1 MQILAKIKDPAR
13 IVNGLRRRFRNLRQA
28 CVQACVVGYRK
39 RVLAARVRHVSGKK
53 AITYGANELLVSCIV
68 RNGSKYMKSFMEHY
82 RSMGVRHIVFL
93 DNGSTDETV
102 ALASSYDDVT
112 VLAADVPFGSYQ
124 CLMRDYLVRRF
135 STGRW
140 NLHVDIDELFDYPG
154 SNVVSL
160 ENLLHYLN
168 EKGFTAVVAQMLDL
182 FSDTPL
188 SKISDRAG
196 EDLKNSYIYY
206 DLSEI
211 EKMPYRWT
219 SNGDILMHMGGI
231 RKTVFGTRN
240 GLTKA
245 PLVFV
250 GPGILLFQEWHHAAN
265 TRIADFTCVLYHY
278 PFTGSFFEKV
288 REAVESKRHGI
299 FTYTEYDLY
308 WKRLS
313 REPDLNLCLDTARRS
328 TGVDSLLDEGFLV
341 ASPAYLEWV
350 QAVSASS

>member
-1 MQILAKIKDPAR
+1 
-13 IVNGLRRRFRNLRQA
+13 
-28 CVQACVVGYRK
+28 
-39 RVLAARVRHVSGKK
+39 
-53 AITYGANELLVSCIV
+53 
-68 RNGSKYMKSFMEHY
+68 
-82 RSMGVRHIVFL
+82 
-93 DNGSTDETV
+93 
-102 ALASSYDDVT
+102 VT
-112 VLAADVPFGSYQ
+112 VLAADVPYTRYEN
-124 CLMRDYLVRRF
+124 LMKDYLARRF

-154 SNVVSL
+154 SDVLSL
-160 ENLLHYLN
+160 ENLLRYLS
-168 EKGFTAVVAQMLDL
+168 ERGFTAVVAQMLD
-182 FSDTPL
+182 FFTDTPL

-196 EDLKNSYIYY
+196 EDLKNFYIYY
-206 DLSEI
+206 DLSDI
-211 EKMPYRWT
+211 EKMSYRWT
-219 SNGDILMHMGGI
+219 SNSDIQMHMGGI

-265 TRIADFTCVLYHY
+265 ACIADFTCVLYHY

-288 REAVESKRHGI
+288 RDAAVTKRYG
-299 FTYTEYDLY
+299 FVTSDEYDLY

-313 REPDLNLCLDTARRS
+313 REPDLNLCLDTAQRY